1 MSVLDGLWRP
11 VFCVFCV
18 MRVMLF
24 AVGGGVSRFIVCKC
38 VVCFVVSNF
47 VSGVVVDIDARGVEW
62 SRWLPSYVVVGVL
75 SGGRG
80 MTRGVVFSGIAVFS
94 PRLWR
99 LCVV

>member
-18 MRVMLF
+18 MRVRLF

-38 VVCFVVSNF
+38 VVCFVVSSF
-47 VSGVVVDIDARGVEW
+47 VSGVVVDIDAKGVEW
-62 SRWLPSYVVVGVL
+62 SRWSPSCVGIGVL

-80 MTRGVVFSGIAVFS
+80 VAKGVVFSGIAVFS

>member
-62 SRWLPSYVVVGVL
+62 SRWLPSCVVVGVL

-80 MTRGVVFSGIAVFS
+80 MAGGVVFSGIAVFS